1 MNHLLIYVCAINVLI
16 GILLIYQG
24 VKDDTRGNLLTGGI
38 VALTGVFMILI
49 DGTGVMER

>member
-1 MNHLLIYVCAINVLI
+1 MNHLLIYVFAINVLI

-24 VKDDTRGNLLTGGI
+24 VKDDLRGNLLTGGI

-49 DGTGVMER
+49 ETGVLN